1 MEFGRLE
8 NIENVDFSFPPSHLG
23 VKKILGGTKSKTLNV
38 YVGAP
43 VWNDD
48 GFLGKIYPAKARSK
62 DFLKYYGL
70 QFNGIEL
77 NATHY
82 RIPEKNV
89 IERWAEAVPN
99 GFKFCPKIHQS
110 VSHSNDI
117 NNCISH
123 LHIFYDHISCFGNK
137 LGPCLLQLP
146 PSFETKHINQLIE
159 LLDNSPISNLAVELR
174 HPSWFNDIQT
184 LNHLCN
190 YLYQNNLSINITDV
204 AGRRDVLHQR
214 LTNKT
219 AFVRFVA
226 NNMHPSD
233 FERLD
238 NWIARF
244 QIWIEEGLED
254 LYFFIHTPDKSLVP
268 ELAIYFINNLNK
280 TCGLEIAL
288 PKIENRVSENK
299 LF

>member
-1 MEFGRLE
+1 MDFGRLE
-8 NIENVDFSFPPSHLG
+8 NIENVDFSFPPSHSG
-23 VKKILGGTKSKTLNV
+23 TVKILGGTKSKTLNV

-43 VWNDD
+43 IWNDD

-82 RIPEKNV
+82 RIPEKNI
-89 IERWAEAVPN
+89 IERWAEVVPN

-117 NNCISH
+117 SNCISH
-123 LHIFYDHISCFGNK
+123 LHIFYDHISCFGSK
-137 LGPCLLQLP
+137 LGSCLLQLP

-174 HPSWFNDIQT
+174 HPSWFNDIQR

-233 FERLD
+233 FKRLD
-238 NWIARF
+238 NWIERF
-244 QIWIEEGLED
+244 QTWIQAGLED

-268 ELAIYFINNLNK
+268 ELATYFINNLNK